1 MTQDFITTFQHKSN
15 TIGLARSGH
24 FIPFFNDKPGSPTSS
39 LASAEAYIDKEIS
52 KTKTKR
58 VRYGVNCLVLGSA
71 NRFGGNKYCKAIY
84 RGINI
89 SSGDPM
95 VTIDGTKTTVR
106 RYHLYRLPEDWAEF
120 EKKLTENREAHV
132 ITKAFTSY
140 IDGFKV
146 NVPGLRYSDGA
157 DEVSEKEK
165 LLAEQLQA

>member
-1 MTQDFITTFQHKSN
+1 MTQEFLTTFHHKSN
-15 TIGLARSGH
+15 TIGLTSRGT
-24 FIPFFNDKPGSPTSS
+24 FVPFCNDKPGSPMNS
-39 LASAEAYIDKEIS
+39 LASAEDYIDKEIS

-58 VRYGVNCLVLGSA
+58 IRYGVHCLVLGSA
-71 NRFGGNKYCKAIY
+71 SRFGGSKYQKAIY

-95 VTIDGTKTTVR
+95 VTIDGTKTTVK

-120 EKKLTENREAHV
+120 EERLTENRAAHV
-132 ITKAFTSY
+132 ITKAFTTF
-140 IDGFKV
+140 IDSFKV
-146 NVPGLRYSDGA
+146 NVPGIRYADGA